1 LPGAAGPVPVRAG
14 PAPGP
19 RHRTGD
25 PGAAPGPGA
34 TVTGRSRVPGPAPGS
49 GGPDPAGPG
58 PADPG
63 PAGRGTADPA
73 AGLDLRLVPA
83 AAVGWVVCG
92 VGVGLGADAGW
103 LGVLVLLVAAAGGL
117 HRQRTRVRARHRRA
131 GNEVLAAW
139 VLALLLAAA
148 LLATVAVRGGARAD
162 LVQQLDGTAATMT
175 VQLQREARPH
185 EDGALADALL
195 VAVDGHA

>member
-1 LPGAAGPVPVRAG
+1 YGGRLRRRGREHREQRGAGDPARHRPSPRCGHHRLPGAAGPVPVRAG

-34 TVTGRSRVPGPAPGS
+34 TVTGRSTVPGPAPGS
-49 GGPDPAGPG
+49 GGPGSGGPG

-63 PAGRGTADPA
+63 PADPA

-117 HRQRTRVRARHRRA
+117 HRQRTRVRAR
-131 GNEVLAAW
+131 
-139 VLALLLAAA
+139 
-148 LLATVAVRGGARAD
+148 
-162 LVQQLDGTAATMT
+162 
-175 VQLQREARPH
+175 
-185 EDGALADALL
+185 
-195 VAVDGHA
+195 